1 MSILYPIAIHFY
13 YWIILLASPFNS
25 KASLWIKGRKDW
37 KQKLKRATA
46 NSEHIIWFHA
56 ASLGEF
62 EQGRPLIEKIKSE
75 NKNIFILL
83 SFFSPSGYEVQKKYK
98 LADYV
103 CYLPADTKANAKAFI
118 DIVNPQ
124 KVFFIKYEFWFNYM
138 RELKHRN
145 TPLFLVSGIFRKEQI
160 FFKPYGL
167 WFKKQLKAFHYF
179 FVQNRA
185 SVEHLNSIGLENVI
199 QSGDTRFDRVIE
211 IAELDREVEGIST
224 FINQKPCVIIGSSW
238 PKEEELLA
246 AYINQRPDYKYIIA
260 PHEVN
265 EQHIEQ
271 LKSKIKLN
279 TQRWSEFDASAS
291 IKSHVLII
299 DRIGLLSKLY
309 KYGSV
314 AYVGGAFGKG
324 LHNILEAA
332 VFQLP
337 VIFGP
342 HYSKFQEASILIHE
356 KGAFSISSSEELFL
370 KLDLLL
376 EDENLKNEMGQH
388 AKDFIYKSKGASA
401 QIYEHVFS

>member
-1 MSILYPIAIHFY
+1 MSILYHIGIHFY
-13 YWIILLASPFNS
+13 YWIILLASHFNP
-25 KASLWIKGRKDW
+25 KANLWVKGRKNW
-37 KQKLKRATA
+37 KKKLKRATS
-46 NSEHIIWFHA
+46 NTEHIIWFHA

-75 NKNIFILL
+75 NKSAFILL

-160 FFKPYGL
+160 FFKPYGV

-179 FVQNRA
+179 FVQNRD
-185 SVEHLNSIGLENVI
+185 SVGHLNSIGYENVI
-199 QSGDTRFDRVIE
+199 QTGDTRFDRVIE

-271 LKSKIKLN
+271 LESKIKLN

-291 IKSHVLII
+291 IKTHVLII